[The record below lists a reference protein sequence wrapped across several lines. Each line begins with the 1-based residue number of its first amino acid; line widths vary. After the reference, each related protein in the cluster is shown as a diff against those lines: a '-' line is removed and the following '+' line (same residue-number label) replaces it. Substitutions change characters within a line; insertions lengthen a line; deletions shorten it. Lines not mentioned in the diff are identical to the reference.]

1 MCNFLS
7 VSDHQSD
14 YLLALVQLA
23 GELYGH
29 AEPAELHWGAVLFAG
44 QEDTVRLDVSVDDV
58 VVVTILQGLKHQ
70 RLLLAEC

>member
-1 MCNFLS
+1 MCNFL
-7 VSDHQSD
+7 

-58 VVVTILQGLKHQ
+58 VVVTILQGLKQQ